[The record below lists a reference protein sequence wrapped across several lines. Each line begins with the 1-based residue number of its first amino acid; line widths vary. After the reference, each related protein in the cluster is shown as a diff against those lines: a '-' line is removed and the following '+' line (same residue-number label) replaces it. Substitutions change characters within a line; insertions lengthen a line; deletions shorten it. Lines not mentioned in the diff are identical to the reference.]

1 MTGFARG
8 KTMKAS
14 RPAGVNGEGTTMP
27 AEVDENGLPGGV
39 GLAEA
44 IQALRA
50 ELTQAM
56 ENAPDQGVRFRP
68 GPVELT
74 VEAALTKNFGGKAGI
89 KWWLIEAGGE
99 ASRESAVTQ
108 TLKITL
114 QPILLNARGEAVD
127 LIIADEDD
135 SPMDGPRNTDM
146 PAGDAEPG

>member
-1 MTGFARG
+1 MSDA
-8 KTMKAS
+8 
-14 RPAGVNGEGTTMP
+14 P
-27 AEVDENGLPGGV
+27 EVNGLPGGV

-44 IQALRA
+44 IEALRT

-56 ENAPDQGVRFRP
+56 ASAPLEGVRFRP

-99 ASRESAVTQ
+99 ASRGSVVTQ

-114 QPILLNARGEAVD
+114 QPVLLDSQGK
-127 LIIADEDD
+127 IIDALVSGAEGCPGTDSGEDD
-135 SPMDGPRNTDM
+135 QLKG
-146 PAGDAEPG
+146 AAE